1 MSKNQ
6 SNSTEDFHFTTFI
19 SPWVLPNEEI
29 PFHVT
34 WDKDFDFT
42 HIEIHIPDD
51 IHFLESINI
60 ENIILE
66 KNLLIIPKKNL
77 KYLGRVNSFPRF
89 FGLIFIYKNHLFK
102 GLKKFREI
110 RCDFYKDQEIIH
122 EITILAK
129 IFRPRLVLKSLSD
142 KIYIDDN
149 QDDYLVELNFES
161 QGFGFI
167 KIKLELE
174 INKSNIP
181 FDQSIF
187 ENVISNLLDKY
198 SFMFEE
204 SDLEEDSEEESDF
217 HFSENDVNIFF
228 KILEDYN
235 MNPLSREKD
244 ISDILLDKNISSILV
259 ADFYTELIKELRLR
273 YRHEDVEILDPHI
286 KIPKKIFENIIHSGR
301 LCILYKDLQ
310 ENMYEPID
318 IDLNIIDRRSKIK
331 KPNINFHISV
341 SKVEDNTF
349 EDIEKVT

>member
-6 SNSTEDFHFTTFI
+6 SNSTEDYNFKTFI

-29 PFHVT
+29 PFHIT

-42 HIEIHIPDD
+42 HIEIHIPKD
-51 IHFLESINI
+51 IHFLEHINI
-60 ENIILE
+60 ENIIVE
-66 KNLLIIPKKNL
+66 KNLLKIPKESL
-77 KYLGRVNSFPRF
+77 KYLGRLNSFPRF

-110 RCDFYKDQEIIH
+110 QCYFYKNQMIIQK
-122 EITILAK
+122 ISLLAK
-129 IFRPRLVLKSLSD
+129 IFRPRLVLKSLAD

-167 KIKLELE
+167 KIKLDLE
-174 INKSNIP
+174 INKSKIP

-198 SFMFEE
+198 SFMFEK
-204 SDLEEDSEEESDF
+204 SDLEEDSDDESDF
-217 HFSENDVNIFF
+217 HFNEKDVNIFF
-228 KILEDYN
+228 KILKDYKA
-235 MNPLSREKD
+235 NPKSREKD
-244 ISDILLDKNISSILV
+244 ISDILLENNMNNIMV

-273 YRHEDVEILDPHI
+273 YRYEDVEILDPHI

-310 ENMYEPID
+310 ENIYEPID

-331 KPNINFHISV
+331 SPNINFQISV
-341 SKVEDNTF
+341 QEVEDNTF
-349 EDIEKVT
+349 EDVEKVI